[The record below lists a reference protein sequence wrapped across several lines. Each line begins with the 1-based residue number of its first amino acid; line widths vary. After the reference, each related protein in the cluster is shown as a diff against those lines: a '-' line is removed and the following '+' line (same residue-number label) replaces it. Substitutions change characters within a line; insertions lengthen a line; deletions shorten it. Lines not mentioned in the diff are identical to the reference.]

1 MQDHSSFRKML
12 VGIGFF
18 CATCVAA
25 VIGYRIAGWSLVD
38 SLYMVVI
45 TIFGVGYGEVHP
57 IDSPALKF
65 FTALIIIA
73 GCSSGIY
80 VVGGFVQMIAEGE
93 IQRALGVRRMSR
105 GINET
110 SGHVIV
116 CGFGRVGRMLTAE
129 LRELGEPFVCV
140 DSNPE
145 RIAEAEAL
153 GYLVVTGD
161 AGQEETLNRAGIA
174 RARVLATVLPDD
186 AANVF
191 ITLTARELTE
201 EIEIIARGESTATQR
216 KLIRSGA
223 NHVVLPAAIGASKI
237 ANMISCPSAGALLAD
252 PKHSERL
259 RTDLHSLG
267 LSLHEYPIAATSN
280 VLGSPLGELQSSC
293 DGGMLVVAIR
303 HADETMLQNPPADQ
317 VIQAGDTLFIVTD
330 HSNRLSLSRATQLKR
345 PEIVY
350 RGSRVQP

>member
-1 MQDHSSFRKML
+1 MQDNSSFRKML

-57 IDSPALKF
+57 IDSPSLKF

-110 SGHVIV
+110 SQHVII
-116 CGFGRVGRMLTAE
+116 CGFGRVGQMLASE
-129 LRELGEPFVCV
+129 LKELNERFVCV
-140 DSNPE
+140 DSSPE
-145 RIAEAEAL
+145 RIAKAEAL
-153 GYLVVTGD
+153 GYLVVTGN
-161 AGQEETLNRAGIA
+161 AGEEETLERAGIR

-191 ITLTARELTE
+191 ITLTARELSE

-237 ANMISCPSAGALLAD
+237 ANMISCPTAASLLID
-252 PKHSERL
+252 PKQSERL
-259 RTDLHSLG
+259 RTDLQSLG
-267 LSLHEYPIAATSN
+267 LSLHEYPIVATSN
-280 VLGSPLGELQSSC
+280 LLGSPLSELQSACES
-293 DGGMLVVAIR
+293 GLLVVAIR
-303 HADETMLQNPPADQ
+303 HADETMQPNPPADQ
-317 VIQAGDTLFIVTD
+317 IIQAGDTLFIVTD
-330 HSNRLSLSRATQLKR
+330 HNNRLSLTRVTQLKR

-350 RGSRVQP
+350 RGSRTQ